1 MNDVDASSDSTL
13 STHTTS
19 REAGEENMFCDMT
32 LLVTGARQFQPVLQT
47 PKSPSHSRPLRSAP
61 LTLSRVDETLSLF
74 RPLSHQSQPNT

>member
-32 LLVTGARQFQPVLQT
+32 HIVTGTQQFQLVLQT
-47 PKSPSHSRPLRSAP
+47 PKSPAHSCPLKSAP

-74 RPLSHQSQPNT
+74 CPLSHHSQPNT

>member
-32 LLVTGARQFQPVLQT
+32 HIVTGTQQFQLVLQT
-47 PKSPSHSRPLRSAP
+47 PQVSCTFLPLEECTSD
-61 LTLSRVDETLSLF
+61 TLSGG
-74 RPLSHQSQPNT
+74 